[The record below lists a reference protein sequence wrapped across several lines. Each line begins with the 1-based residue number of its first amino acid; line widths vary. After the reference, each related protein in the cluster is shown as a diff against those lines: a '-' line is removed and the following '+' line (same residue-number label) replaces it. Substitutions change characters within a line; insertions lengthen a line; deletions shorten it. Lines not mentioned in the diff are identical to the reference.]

1 MLELSQKNYITKF
14 TIIILI
20 LRKKSFDTLGYNDL
34 LQDDFGFLSC
44 NKWGK
49 TMSFSP
55 SLEAKEYSCTY
66 I

>member
-1 MLELSQKNYITKF
+1 MLELSQRNYLIKF
-14 TIIILI
+14 TIIISI
-20 LRKKSFDTLGYNDL
+20 SRKKSFDTVGYNDL

-55 SLEAKEYSCTY
+55 SQEAKEYSCTL